1 MENKLNLN
9 HKHLIVNA
17 VINKPPT
24 DPTQIC
30 HWLTELVS
38 KIGMKTVIGP
48 FAHYCTAQDNEGLAA
63 LVGIETS
70 HLSIHVWDK
79 ESPPHLR
86 FDAYSCATFD
96 INIVLQH
103 LNQFEPTE
111 MDYLVLNRNSTE
123 ILIEPVR
130 PLVRRIAPPL
140 IA

>member
-1 MENKLNLN
+1 MKHLN
-9 HKHLIVNA
+9 HQHLIINA
-17 VINKPPT
+17 IVDKPPT

-30 HWLTELVS
+30 HWLTELVN

-79 ESPPHLR
+79 ESPPYLR

-96 INIVLQH
+96 PNVVLDH
-103 LNQFEPTE
+103 LHQFEPVNL
-111 MDYLVLNRNSTE
+111 DGLLLDRNNNK
-123 ILIEPVR
+123 IEVT
-130 PLVRRIAPPL
+130 PLWKPITKDSL
-140 IA
+140 